1 MNLEGFEGFEGCATI
16 SEVIYRYSVFKEVG
30 IDSAVLDWG
39 MYAYLTDYLADEL
52 WDRFRGVKYEG

>member
-1 MNLEGFEGFEGCATI
+1 MEKNFEGFTGCVTME
-16 SEVIYRYSVFKEVG
+16 EVIYRYSVFKDLGV
-30 IDSAVLDWG
+30 DTAVLDWS